1 MLPKKKIA
9 ELAGLNS
16 GIAAVNVIAFSKG
29 LLGLSVLSGN
39 IITTALS
46 LTTLGMSTL
55 AFFYGNYKILTAPE
69 KIAVYNEE
77 NLIEE
82 QDYVQ
87 ALKENQ
93 SKKIFSDDIE
103 LAISQIERLKQKNG
117 MLDTLL
123 AQEFSSTEMSYARFK
138 QIISSVV
145 DLFYSN
151 VRSIINRLT
160 IFDYSEYT
168 NVKSGK
174 LRGLTKEQTDA
185 KLKMF
190 DEHVAYINNK
200 IDNNENILLKLDSLL
215 LEVSKL
221 DEVSENGLG
230 NLEAIKNI
238 NDLIE
243 QTKLYKE

>member
-1 MLPKKKIA
+1 MLPKKKIT
-9 ELAGLNS
+9 ELAGLNG

-29 LLGLSVLSGN
+29 LLGLSLFSGN

-55 AFFYGNYKILTAPE
+55 AFFYGNYKIITAPE

-93 SKKIFSDDIE
+93 SKKLFADDIE
-103 LAISQIERLKQKNG
+103 LAISQIERLKQKNE

-123 AQEFSSTEMSYARFK
+123 TQEFSSTEMSYARFK
-138 QIISSVV
+138 QIITSVI

-174 LRGLTKEQTDA
+174 LRGLTKEQMDA

-221 DEVSENGLG
+221 EEVSESEIE

>member
-1 MLPKKKIA
+1 MLPKKKIT
-9 ELAGLNS
+9 ELAGLNG

-29 LLGLSVLSGN
+29 LLGLSIFSGN
-39 IITTALS
+39 ILTTAIS
-46 LTTLGMSTL
+46 LTTLGMSIL
-55 AFFYGNYKILTAPE
+55 AFFYGNYKIITAPE
-69 KIAVYNEE
+69 RIAVYNEE

-93 SKKIFSDDIE
+93 NKKLFSDDIE
-103 LAISQIERLKQKNG
+103 LAISQIGRLKQKSG
-117 MLDTLL
+117 MLNTLL
-123 AQEFSSTEMSYARFK
+123 EQEFSSTEMSYARFR

-151 VRSIINRLT
+151 VRSIINRLI

-168 NVKSGK
+168 NVRTGK

-185 KLKMF
+185 KLQIF

-200 IDNNENILLKLDSLL
+200 IDKNENILLKLDSLL

-221 DEVSENGLG
+221 DDVTESEIES
-230 NLEAIKNI
+230 LEAIKNI
-238 NDLIE
+238 NELIE